1 MGRLI
6 KYNDNSISEITATGL
21 ASGSMVL
28 IKEQTASASA
38 SISFVDGTDGVVL
51 DSTYNTYLFKFIN
64 IHPATD
70 SVNFT
75 FNLSTDSGSS
85 YNVTKT
91 TTIFHAE
98 QAESD
103 SDATL
108 TYRTG
113 EDLAQ
118 SSAYQ
123 YLGYQGADNDQV
135 VCGELKLFS
144 PSNTTFVKHFIAKI
158 SNQHQSEYARNIY
171 MAGYGNTTSAVNA
184 IDFKF
189 SSGNIDAGTI
199 KLYGVRES

>member
-1 MGRLI
+1 MGLI

-91 TTIFHAE
+91 TTLFHAE

-158 SNQHQSEYARNIY
+158 SNQHPSEYARNIY

>member
-1 MGRLI
+1 MGLI

-91 TTIFHAE
+91 TTLFHAE

-158 SNQHQSEYARNIY
+158 SNQHPSEYARNIY

-184 IDFKF
+184 ID
-189 SSGNIDAGTI
+189 SSFLAET
-199 KLYGVRES
+199 